1 MAKKCDGCGKKLMF
15 LEGNV
20 YIPPTGSN
28 SKRGVYC
35 RKCYNKKVKE
45 ETNL

>member
-28 SKRGVYC
+28 SKRGVY
-35 RKCYNKKVKE
+35 KKVKE